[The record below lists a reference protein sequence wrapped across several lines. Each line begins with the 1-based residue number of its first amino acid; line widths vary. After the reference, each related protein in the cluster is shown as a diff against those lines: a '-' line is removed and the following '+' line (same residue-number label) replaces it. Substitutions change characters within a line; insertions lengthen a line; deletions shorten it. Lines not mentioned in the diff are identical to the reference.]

1 MKYLNILFSPKWDT
15 TWITILMTLEPTGEE
30 FKTLEPQDEIKIPI
44 RSFPSYIILSKLN
57 FVHLDFLIYKMGL
70 MEQRI

>member
-1 MKYLNILFSPKWDT
+1 
-15 TWITILMTLEPTGEE
+15 MTLEPTGEE
-30 FKTLEPQDEIKIPI
+30 FKTLDPQDEIKIPI

-70 MEQRI
+70 MEKRI